1 MKIKNL
7 GVVREASIDS
17 NNMNIFYGKNTN
29 GKTYVSYSIYGV
41 LSEIRE
47 HINHIVTIK
56 DLTLNKYKLTF
67 TVNKDELINKI
78 LNSTIGYINYHSK
91 EIIYKAFANKFDKG
105 GSITIDKN
113 DLMPFVKKTFQDQP
127 TKHNRILSK
136 TSVIELISFIK
147 FDQEEQNLDF
157 SFSIEERDNF
167 FDDDD
172 NQSYSVQISDLPSDL
187 QNEIMSDINN
197 VVIDYIY
204 EINNVIY
211 FPAER
216 AGINVFRNEINK
228 NRSDRVSKK
237 EETVSGNYPL
247 AIADYL
253 VFLNFV
259 SNLSEFFNNK
269 EIREDRWDIWSTFL
283 KNIIQGKFEEK
294 DNEIFFRGLYG
305 NVIKGKK
312 TKYQSTTLPLSLIS
326 SSIKSLYGLDFYIKN
341 MYTSR
346 DVLFIDEPE
355 MNLDPEKQ
363 LFLSEI
369 LFKLSQFGVKV
380 YISTHSDFILRY
392 FTNISLKETLEHK
405 ESVSIFHF
413 DNHTVNKIQPSES
426 SENYF
431 EYFDLQYEKLQD
443 DFINLIDQLENND
456 AYHEKYK

>member
-7 GVVREASIDS
+7 GVVREANIDS

-41 LSEIRE
+41 LSKISE
-47 HINHIVTIK
+47 HINNIVTIK
-56 DLTLNKYKLTF
+56 DLTLNKSKLTF
-67 TVNKDELINKI
+67 KINKDELINKI
-78 LNSTIGYINYHSK
+78 LNSTIDYINYHSK
-91 EIIYKAFANKFDKG
+91 EIIDKAFANKLDKSS
-105 GSITIDKN
+105 SITIDKN
-113 DLMPFVKKTFQDQP
+113 DLMPFLKKSFQDQP
-127 TKHNRILSK
+127 TKRNRILSK
-136 TSVIELISFIK
+136 TSFIELISFIK
-147 FDQEEQNLDF
+147 FNHDEKNLEF
-157 SFSIEERDNF
+157 SFSIEEQNNF
-167 FDDDD
+167 FDDDS
-172 NQSYSVQISDLPSDL
+172 QSYSVEISDLASEL
-187 QNEIMSDINN
+187 QNQIMNNINK
-197 VVIDYIY
+197 VIVDYIY

-237 EETVSGNYPL
+237 EETVSANYPL

-259 SNLSEFFNNK
+259 SNLSDYFNNR
-269 EIREDRWDIWSTFL
+269 EIREERWDIWSTFL
-283 KNIIQGKFEEK
+283 KNIIQGRFEEK
-294 DNEIFFRGLYG
+294 DNEIFFRSLYG
-305 NVIKGKK
+305 NVVKGKK
-312 TKYQSTTLPLSLIS
+312 TKYQSATLPLSLIS

-341 MYTSR
+341 MFTSQ

-426 SENYF
+426 SDNYF

-456 AYHEKYK
+456 AYHEKYE